1 MTRKAINKIQRT
13 MAAFGKR
20 TTDGTPITL
29 IDLAASRVGD
39 QSVED
44 YNDRST
50 NRGHRPAG
58 RCGDSK
64 VLD

>member
-1 MTRKAINKIQRT
+1 